1 MIVNPQEFNYRLTI
15 GILVVVI
22 AVFTAYGLT
31 SYSALKSDKDFLVQE
46 KRNLHN
52 ELSEILNRYD
62 ALNSEN
68 LALKSELDSTIYKVG
83 VANNAIERLK
93 AKAAFNT
100 SLQNQLK
107 FLRTQKRS
115 LEDREDSLI
124 RVVQKIE
131 EEKQGIIE
139 ELNVEKQNTLVEKEA
154 LENKI
159 EKASV
164 ISANSFIAKAYKIN
178 AFKKPI
184 QTVKAK
190 EADQIELCFVIAQNV
205 IAPKGTK
212 DLYVQIIDPNNNIL
226 SDKGSVSFGDESLIY
241 SHKESVNYNNAA
253 IDICLNIEN
262 DESFESGLYYI
273 NVFENNRRLGGTQ
286 IELN

>member
-15 GILVVVI
+15 GILAVVI
-22 AVFTAYGLT
+22 AVFSAYGLT
-31 SYSALKSDKDFLVQE
+31 SYSTLKSDNDFLVQE

-52 ELSEILNRYD
+52 ELGAILNRYD

-68 LALKSELDSTIYKVG
+68 LTLKSQLDSTIYKVG
-83 VANNAIERLK
+83 VTSNAIERLE
-93 AKAAFNT
+93 AKAAFNS
-100 SLQNQLK
+100 SLRSQLIV
-107 FLRTQKRS
+107 LRTQKRS

-124 RVVQKIE
+124 RVAQKIE

-139 ELNVEKQNTLVEKEA
+139 ELNFEKQNALIEKETF
-154 LENKI
+154 ENKI

-178 AFKKPI
+178 AFKHPV
-184 QTVKAK
+184 QTFKAK
-190 EADQIELCFVIAQNV
+190 EAEQIELCFVIAQNV
-205 IAPKGTK
+205 IAPKGNK
-212 DLYVQIIDPNNNIL
+212 DLYVQIIDPSNNIL

-241 SHKESVNYNNAA
+241 SHKESVNYNNSA

-262 DESFESGLYYI
+262 DESFKSGLYYI
-273 NVFENNRRLGGTQ
+273 NVFQDNRRLGGTQ

>member
-15 GILVVVI
+15 GILAVVV
-22 AVFTAYGLT
+22 AVFSAYGLT
-31 SYSALKSDKDFLVQE
+31 SYSTLKSDNDFLVQE

-52 ELSEILNRYD
+52 ELGEILNRYD

-68 LALKSELDSTIYKVG
+68 LTLKSQLDSTIYKVG
-83 VANNAIERLK
+83 VTSNAIERLE
-93 AKAAFNT
+93 AKAAFNS
-100 SLQNQLK
+100 SLQSQLNV
-107 FLRTQKRS
+107 LRTQKRS

-124 RVVQKIE
+124 RVAQKIE

-139 ELNVEKQNTLVEKEA
+139 ELNFEKKNALIEKA
-154 LENKI
+154 TFENKI

-178 AFKKPI
+178 AFKNPV
-184 QTVKAK
+184 QTFKAK
-190 EADQIELCFVIAQNV
+190 EAEQIELCFVIGQNV
-205 IAPKGTK
+205 IAQKGNK

-226 SDKGSVSFGDESLIY
+226 SDKGSINFGDESLIY
-241 SHKESVNYNNAA
+241 SQKESINYNNAA

-262 DESFESGLYYI
+262 DEAFKSGLYYI

>member
-15 GILVVVI
+15 GILAVVI
-22 AVFTAYGLT
+22 AVFSAYGLT
-31 SYSALKSDKDFLVQE
+31 SYSTLKSDNDFLVQE

-52 ELSEILNRYD
+52 ELGAILNRYD

-68 LALKSELDSTIYKVG
+68 LTLKSQLDSTIYKVG
-83 VANNAIERLK
+83 VTSNAIERLE
-93 AKAAFNT
+93 AKAAFNS
-100 SLQNQLK
+100 SLRSQLNV
-107 FLRTQKRS
+107 LRTQKRS

-124 RVVQKIE
+124 RVTQKIE

-139 ELNVEKQNTLVEKEA
+139 ELNFEKKNALIEKA
-154 LENKI
+154 TFENKI

-178 AFKKPI
+178 AFKNPV
-184 QTVKAK
+184 QTFKAK
-190 EADQIELCFVIAQNV
+190 EAEQIELCFVIGQNV
-205 IAPKGTK
+205 IAQKGNK

-226 SDKGSVSFGDESLIY
+226 SDKGSINFGDESLIY
-241 SHKESVNYNNAA
+241 SHKESINYNNAA

-262 DESFESGLYYI
+262 DEAFKSGLYYI